1 MYIVGYVDVI
11 CMSYF
16 EMGCCVRIVGRDCFG
31 FYGKIEKRCFY
42 FKYKYDYRVVLRLLK
57 DRI

>member
-11 CMSYF
+11 CMSDF
-16 EMGCCVRIVGRDCFG
+16 EMGYCVRIVGRDCFG

-42 FKYKYDYRVVLRLLK
+42 FKYKYDYRVVLRL
-57 DRI
+57 